1 MKKLLLLFLSLCLFA
16 PMVSAQSGGNEDPI
30 TIIIGEFGDTGGSPS
45 HHAPA
50 LIPIQAA
57 YYSSITTILVDFL
70 YDLGSVFVEI
80 ENQTTG
86 SYSQTTINATQ
97 GVYPFVITGV
107 TGHWVIVF
115 TLENGRVYSGGFDVS

>member
-1 MKKLLLLFLSLCLFA
+1 
-16 PMVSAQSGGNEDPI
+16 MVSAQSGGNADPI

-45 HHAPA
+45 HHALA

-70 YDLGSVFVEI
+70 FDLGSVSVEI

-86 SYSQTTINATQ
+86 SYSQTTVNATQ
-97 GVYPFVITGV
+97 GVHPFMISGDMGDYTIT
-107 TGHWVIVF
+107 F
-115 TLENGRVYSGGFDVS
+115 TLSNGHVYIGEFSIE